1 MWLQVQFCYAVG
13 AIDRKA
19 AAFMV
24 RFHLLGSDN
33 TQKFMQ
39 IKSVIWS
46 KKKRHDMEYDAP
58 LWYPR
63 SDAGMH
69 LVAAV

>member
-46 KKKRHDMEYDAP
+46 KKKGTTWNTMLPCDILAQMQ
-58 LWYPR
+58 
-63 SDAGMH
+63 
-69 LVAAV
+69 VCI